1 MLKIIN
7 SYYYYIYNNINNNIK
22 RVKTIFKTGP
32 MVFVAHLFVT
42 RLVRQLS
49 VKVGETYHYQKKNIL
64 ALDFVFV
71 SCYNTNFNNNIGG
84 IYANS

>member
-22 RVKTIFKTGP
+22 RVMTMFKI
-32 MVFVAHLFVT
+32 
-42 RLVRQLS
+42 
-49 VKVGETYHYQKKNIL
+49 KIL
-64 ALDFVFV
+64 ELDFVFV

>member
-1 MLKIIN
+1 MTMFKI
-7 SYYYYIYNNINNNIK
+7 
-22 RVKTIFKTGP
+22 KTI
-32 MVFVAHLFVT
+32 
-42 RLVRQLS
+42 
-49 VKVGETYHYQKKNIL
+49 KNIL

>member
-7 SYYYYIYNNINNNIK
+7 SYYYYIYNNIINNIK
-22 RVKTIFKTGP
+22 RVMTMFKI
-32 MVFVAHLFVT
+32 
-42 RLVRQLS
+42 
-49 VKVGETYHYQKKNIL
+49 KIL

-71 SCYNTNFNNNIGG
+71 LCYNTNFNNNIGG

>member
-22 RVKTIFKTGP
+22 RVMTMFKI
-32 MVFVAHLFVT
+32 
-42 RLVRQLS
+42 
-49 VKVGETYHYQKKNIL
+49 KIL

-71 SCYNTNFNNNIGG
+71 LCYNTNFNNNIGG

>member
-7 SYYYYIYNNINNNIK
+7 SYYYYIYNNIDNNIK
-22 RVKTIFKTGP
+22 RVMTMFKI
-32 MVFVAHLFVT
+32 
-42 RLVRQLS
+42 
-49 VKVGETYHYQKKNIL
+49 KIL

>member
-7 SYYYYIYNNINNNIK
+7 SYYYNINNNIYK
-22 RVKTIFKTGP
+22 YLNRVMTMFKI
-32 MVFVAHLFVT
+32 
-42 RLVRQLS
+42 
-49 VKVGETYHYQKKNIL
+49 KIIKNIL

>member
-22 RVKTIFKTGP
+22 RVMTIFKII
-32 MVFVAHLFVT
+32 
-42 RLVRQLS
+42 
-49 VKVGETYHYQKKNIL
+49 IL
-64 ALDFVFV
+64 ALEFVFV

>member
-22 RVKTIFKTGP
+22 RVMTMFKI
-32 MVFVAHLFVT
+32 
-42 RLVRQLS
+42 
-49 VKVGETYHYQKKNIL
+49 KL
-64 ALDFVFV
+64 ALDFVLV
-71 SCYNTNFNNNIGG
+71 LCYNTNFNNKIGG

>member
-22 RVKTIFKTGP
+22 RVMTKFKI
-32 MVFVAHLFVT
+32 
-42 RLVRQLS
+42 
-49 VKVGETYHYQKKNIL
+49 KL
-64 ALDFVFV
+64 ALDFVLV
-71 SCYNTNFNNNIGG
+71 LCYNTNFNNNIGG

>member
-22 RVKTIFKTGP
+22 RVMTMFKI
-32 MVFVAHLFVT
+32 
-42 RLVRQLS
+42 
-49 VKVGETYHYQKKNIL
+49 KIL
-64 ALDFVFV
+64 ALDFVLV
-71 SCYNTNFNNNIGG
+71 MCYNTNFNNKIGG

>member
-7 SYYYYIYNNINNNIK
+7 SYYYNINNNIYK
-22 RVKTIFKTGP
+22 YLNRVMTMFKI
-32 MVFVAHLFVT
+32 
-42 RLVRQLS
+42 
-49 VKVGETYHYQKKNIL
+49 NL

-71 SCYNTNFNNNIGG
+71 LCYNTNFYKKIGG

>member
-7 SYYYYIYNNINNNIK
+7 SYYYNINNNINIYLK
-22 RVKTIFKTGP
+22 RIKT
-32 MVFVAHLFVT
+32 MVVNGYTSYVALKKVAISCEPTT
-42 RLVRQLS
+42 RHS
-49 VKVGETYHYQKKNIL
+49 FNKNNFL

-71 SCYNTNFNNNIGG
+71 SCYNTNFNKKIGG

>member
-1 MLKIIN
+1 MTMFKIKII
-7 SYYYYIYNNINNNIK
+7 
-22 RVKTIFKTGP
+22 
-32 MVFVAHLFVT
+32 
-42 RLVRQLS
+42 
-49 VKVGETYHYQKKNIL
+49 KNIL